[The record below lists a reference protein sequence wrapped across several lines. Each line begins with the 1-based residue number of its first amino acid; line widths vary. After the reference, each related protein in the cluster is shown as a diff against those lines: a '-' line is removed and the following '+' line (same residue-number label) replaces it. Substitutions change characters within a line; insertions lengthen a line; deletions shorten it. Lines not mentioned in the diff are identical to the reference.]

1 MKYKIPQKKENLMK
15 EIILQEKY
23 PVYTLDILKN
33 ETHYKT
39 TDEIINFFKEKID
52 SHPICVYIGE
62 FDHFNHTTK
71 INGEIANGIKDCK
84 IIMFCFGN
92 KLPNGK
98 IPAVRPRSIGV
109 TEFEDYFEIAFLEA
123 PALIAN
129 EVMEKW
135 VKELKANL

>member
-1 MKYKIPQKKENLMK
+1 MK

-23 PVYTLDILKN
+23 PVYTLDIKKN

-39 TDEIINFFKEKID
+39 TDEIINFFKEKIN
-52 SHPICVYIGE
+52 SHPVCAYIGE
-62 FDHFNHTTK
+62 FDHFKHTK
-71 INGEIANGIKDCK
+71 SINGEIASDIKDCK

-109 TEFEDYFEIAFLEA
+109 TEFDDYFEIAFLEA

-129 EVMEKW
+129 EVMKEW
-135 VKELKANL
+135 VKELKSNL

>member
-1 MKYKIPQKKENLMK
+1 MKQM
-15 EIILQEKY
+15 ILQEKY
-23 PVYTLDILKN
+23 PVFVLDIYKN

-52 SHPICVYIGE
+52 SHPVCRYIGE
-62 FDHFNHTTK
+62 FDHYNHTK
-71 INGEIANGIKDCK
+71 NLENGEIAEDIKDCK

-98 IPAVRPRSIGV
+98 IAAVRPRSIGV
-109 TEFEDYFEIAFLEA
+109 TEYEDKFEIAFLEA

-129 EVMEKW
+129 EVMEGW
-135 VKELKANL
+135 VKELKNSL

>member
-1 MKYKIPQKKENLMK
+1 MKQM
-15 EIILQEKY
+15 ILQEKY
-23 PVYTLDILKN
+23 PVFVLDVNKD

-39 TDEIINFFKEKID
+39 SQEIIEFFKEKIN
-52 SHPICVYIGE
+52 SHPVCTYIGE
-62 FDHFNHTTK
+62 FDHYAHTSSLK
-71 INGEIANGIKDCK
+71 DGEINPEIKDCK

-109 TEFEDYFEIAFLEA
+109 TEYNDKFEIAFLEA

-129 EVMEKW
+129 EVMEGW
-135 VKELKANL
+135 VKELKNNL